1 MLLYNFKKDNDR
13 WQQDNK
19 TTKTR
24 SKDEV
29 DNIQLEWALFQKY
42 KSGFKDQAF
51 KAKMALNLSC

>member
-1 MLLYNFKKDNDR
+1 MLLCNFKKDNDR

-42 KSGFKDQAF
+42 KSGFKDRAF